1 MELQQNILQQGIFSY
16 INGKVVTMYLSNMH
30 SIYGKVLA
38 TDNFTVLIQPF
49 DNNNKGENKT
59 NLIYKSSIVNIE
71 INTLVDVKKIIYT
84 NNQLQKNNNGNKNNN
99 NENKTN
105 KNNQPKEKNI
115 PPAKLSLESLKN
127 SNKDV
132 ASKKLVIDKYNLT
145 KEDSEVLPELNVFS
159 NDEVDTEKV
168 DNKEEIQENGNEQ
181 AKYSPMNFLNDLQ
194 N

>member
-99 NENKTN
+99 NENKPN

-115 PPAKLSLESLKN
+115 PPAKLSLESLKH

-168 DNKEEIQENGNEQ
+168 DNKEEIQATSN
-181 AKYSPMNFLNDLQ
+181 ACFCRKDT
-194 N
+194 